1 MNGRI
6 SKNVAKELRTNEN
19 LLLIL
24 VDKSL
29 NMKPAKVW
37 TFESTFIMLDKK
49 QHITSSSIF
58 FCALPKLPKTN

>member
-19 LLLIL
+19 LPLIL

-37 TFESTFIMLDKK
+37 KFESTFNHARQKAAYYK
-49 QHITSSSIF
+49 
-58 FCALPKLPKTN
+58 

>member
-6 SKNVAKELRTNEN
+6 SKNVAKQLRTNEN

-37 TFESTFIMLDKK
+37 TFESTFNHARQKAAYYK
-49 QHITSSSIF
+49 
-58 FCALPKLPKTN
+58 

>member
-24 VDKSL
+24 VDESL

-37 TFESTFIMLDKK
+37 KFESTFNHARQK
-49 QHITSSSIF
+49 
-58 FCALPKLPKTN
+58 AAYYR